1 MINPDYSRTP
11 TTVSKTEAEAT
22 LRSESDSDSY
32 YSDCLDSAKAR
43 DPTPPNA
50 QIRTATTQIVQSIEA
65 CYIAPVGNF
74 NEEHKVPKRVET
86 QYRRY
91 SNPRRVGKEK
101 LLDPISRQMPTKA
114 KRHTQ
119 PTQLRTPHNPHGN
132 EEWRVESKIHKQP
145 ASIRK
150 EANYDT

>member
-1 MINPDYSRTP
+1 
-11 TTVSKTEAEAT
+11 
-22 LRSESDSDSY
+22 
-32 YSDCLDSAKAR
+32 
-43 DPTPPNA
+43 
-50 QIRTATTQIVQSIEA
+50 
-65 CYIAPVGNF
+65 VGNF

-150 EANYDT
+150 EANYDTWGHIQERIKDKYAKPNLNRQGLVQEL